1 MAKQKRKTAPRRRPR
16 TPPPRQEASGWSL
29 PLQTVVGMKRE
40 VARLMRREKS
50 LADRMKSAEVNGRDR
65 IRLLAD
71 ELAADRAQRIAL
83 EVRLLGHR
91 ETMNGKGAEP
101 CPD

>member
-16 TPPPRQEASGWSL
+16 TPPPRQEASGLSL